1 MPLPTWSDPLADANG
16 EAPPAPIEKATAAPP
31 PTIQPGVMCAGCN
44 RPIDTAAMLNLTDS
58 ETIHFNNY
66 DCLFRYAKRQRQLA
80 IEAFWRS
87 IDLARCAG
95 CDTLVRS
102 DERTYDYAR
111 SNEVV
116 ARVHS
121 DRLLCLIAW
130 NERWHRVDGHEY
142 NAAHYR
148 QILEYE
154 LAAQSREQA

>member
-1 MPLPTWSDPLADANG
+1 MPLPTWSNPLTDANG

-95 CDTLVRS
+95 CGALIRS
-102 DERTYDYAR
+102 DERTYDYSR

-121 DRLLCLIAW
+121 ERLECLIAW
-130 NERWHRVDGHEY
+130 NERWHRVDEHEY